1 MKKIVLLL
9 ITLVMMLSFVACNSD
24 DASVFEPD
32 LSDLPEIE
40 GIDFADEIDNFVED
54 HFNVHEL
61 DVDEKAKHGYELF
74 ARDGDGEGYSSDESV
89 ATISHKGTITAKGK
103 GTAYVLL
110 KAGNTYKVEKVVV
123 GKSGFSLNN
132 VSDIQDLMFIIFPIF
147 GGIFVIIFVVILVNV
162 LKTMKQQRQ
171 YLSNVQ
177 KNAAQQNIPQYQA
190 PQYQPPAPYNDL
202 YCPHCGAELDEG
214 NIFCPYCG
222 KKTH

>member
-9 ITLVMMLSFVACNSD
+9 IALVMMLSLFAFNSD

-89 ATISHKGTITAKGK
+89 ATISDKGTITAKGK

-110 KAGNTYKVEKVVV
+110 KAGNSYKVEKVVV
-123 GKSGFSLNN
+123 GKSGFSMNN
-132 VSDIQDLMFIIFPIF
+132 VDDIQDLMFIIFPIF

-162 LKTMKQQRQ
+162 FRNMKQQQ
-171 YLSNVQ
+171 QIFANFQ
-177 KNAAQQNIPQYQA
+177 NNANKKNIPQYQA
-190 PQYQPPAPYNDL
+190 PNFQPPAPESNRK
-202 YCPHCGAELDEG
+202 CPNCGAELEEG
-214 NIFCPYCG
+214 NSFCPYCG
-222 KKTH
+222 NKVQ